1 MFDIYTTKPQV
12 LDDPDAEALAR
23 ELEQNGLSKLAD
35 RIRYGFRND
44 TLVEIDPTEHGFLI
58 EALSAT
64 LQAGA
69 ASRETQTN
77 SRIYEPG

>member
-44 TLVEIDPTEHGFLI
+44 TLVEVDPC
-58 EALSAT
+58 
-64 LQAGA
+64 
-69 ASRETQTN
+69 R
-77 SRIYEPG
+77 